1 MCYFNKYL
9 MNEFEVSLDLG
20 INGTCQQPTRFIR
33 EKASIKYVHISVL
46 TTEEKEAASFDCLDT
61 VYFS

>member
-20 INGTCQQPTRFIR
+20 INGTFQQCTRFVERKSHRI
-33 EKASIKYVHISVL
+33 IQFVKYVHVSVL
-46 TTEEKEAASFDCLDT
+46 TTEEK
-61 VYFS
+61 